1 MIRGDGGDG
10 GGGDGCGGGGGGVV
24 VVEQNKSMVETDEG
38 QTKLKQA
45 RRSFKKSVKIR
56 PDDEAQNYLQ
66 QIEKLLN

>member
-1 MIRGDGGDG
+1 VFGADAFFLHAQCIMQEL
-10 GGGDGCGGGGGGVV
+10 
-24 VVEQNKSMVETDEG
+24 EQNKSMVETDEG